1 MKRTD
6 APATPEAPSPPPAN
20 ALAPGLRRYLY
31 LTAATTGAM
40 IMIVEILGAR
50 MLSPYVGTSHFV
62 WTAQIAVTLVALAC
76 GYYVGGKLVDRSLQ
90 LGRLYAAIL
99 GAGLYLALTVSA
111 ARPVAFACLGFSLPV
126 GSLLCSAILYFVPL
140 GLLAMVCPFFAR
152 VLTDSLSGVGGN
164 VGRLTALSTL
174 GSFAGTLLIGYLL
187 VPLLPNSVTMY
198 LVAALLLGVGLGYF
212 LLWGRAKTASGAAAL
227 TVLLGLAAGWVGV
240 RGDRFEGANFTE
252 LYHGNSHFGVL
263 QVLQEKDSGRR
274 LYLNDNLLQNTFDAT
289 NGLSTSMFTWML
301 HSLAQA
307 YTPRLDRVLCIGV
320 GVGIVPMQFVADGV
334 AVDAVE
340 INPAVIPLAQQFF
353 NFQPEKL
360 RLVVGDGR
368 EFLNR
373 RAQRYDAVI
382 LDAFLGDSS
391 PSHLMTREA
400 FQAIRNVLQP
410 DGTLVINAFATLE
423 YQKDYFASSL
433 YKTLAEVFPTV
444 RLHSNGTGN
453 SLYVASLR
461 PDAQV
466 LHEPDFATV
475 HPWCRREVE
484 GAFGSL
490 HTPDLTHGRVLTDD
504 FNPVEFY
511 DAANRERFR
520 RQMTAS
526 IKNLSE

>member
-1 MKRTD
+1 
-6 APATPEAPSPPPAN
+6 
-20 ALAPGLRRYLY
+20 
-31 LTAATTGAM
+31 M

-76 GYYVGGKLVDRSLQ
+76 GYYVGGKLVDRSPR

-99 GAGLYLALTVSA
+99 AAGVYLALTVSA
-111 ARPVAFACLGFSLPV
+111 ARPVAYACLGFSLPV

-140 GLLAMVCPFFAR
+140 ALLAMVGPFFAR
-152 VLTDSLSGVGGN
+152 MLTDSVNGVGGN
-164 VGRLTALSTL
+164 VGRLSSVSTL
-174 GSFAGTLLIGYLL
+174 GSFVGTLLIGYLL

-198 LVAALLLGVGLGYF
+198 LVSTLLLVVALVYF
-212 LLWGRAKTASGAAAL
+212 LIWGRAAQPRAVA
-227 TVLLGLAAGWVGV
+227 VLAVLAGLGAGWAGL
-240 RGDRFEGANFTE
+240 RNERFQAENFAE
-252 LYHGNSHFGVL
+252 LFHGNSHFGEL
-263 QVLQEKDSGRR
+263 QVLQDKSSGRR
-274 LYLNDNLLQNTFDAT
+274 LYLNDNLLQNTYDAT

-307 YTPRLDRVLCIGV
+307 YTPRLERVLCIGV

-340 INPAVIPLAQQFF
+340 INPDVIPVAERFF
-353 NFQPEKL
+353 NFHPEKL
-360 RLVVGDGR
+360 NLIVGDGR

-373 RAQRYDAVI
+373 RVQRYDAVV

-400 FQAIRNVLQP
+400 FHSIRDVLQP
-410 DGTLVINAFATLE
+410 DGTLIINAFAVLE
-423 YQKDYFASSL
+423 WQQDYFASSL
-433 YKTLAEVFPTV
+433 YKTLAAVFPTV

-453 SLYVASLR
+453 SLFVASLR
-461 PDAQV
+461 PDAQI
-466 LHEPDFATV
+466 LRQPDFSGV

-484 GAFGSL
+484 GAFANL
-490 HTPDLTHGRVLTDD
+490 HTPDLAHGRVLTDD

-526 IKNLSE
+526 LKNL